1 MQKQPNRFWIMV
13 LALAW
18 VFDFLFWKHEPGI
31 QFAMYVVLTLGA
43 GYFLLLSEGIRP
55 AKWTLALFGLVLF
68 FAATTFTRAEPMT
81 VFLAHVLTL
90 FFMAGVVVSYRGGR
104 WYLYSVADYISKA
117 FQLMGSAITLPAIF
131 AGETRQTQTEET
143 SGGLRRQ
150 IIPILRGL
158 LIALP
163 VIVVFA
169 ALLSSADLIFAKR
182 LNDLVELFRLE
193 NLPEYI
199 FRGIYIIVLAY
210 ILAGVYLHAIR
221 KSDDEKLLGLENP
234 LVKPFFGFTEAA
246 IVLGSVVILFA
257 SFVMIQFQYF
267 FGGQANITL
276 EGYTYAEYAR
286 RGFGELVT
294 VAFFALLLFL
304 GLSAIVKRESAKQ
317 HNVFAGLG
325 IALVVL
331 IAVMLLSAYQRLVLY
346 EQAYGFTRLRT
357 YTHVFLLWL
366 GALLAVVVILDL
378 LKRQR
383 AFAFV
388 ALLASIGFAATLS
401 LMNVD
406 AFIVRNNI
414 ARTEKG
420 FSLDVG
426 YLASLSPDAVPALT
440 NLYQSQALDQSTRDE
455 VGAAL
460 ACIQADKNSSTDPD
474 WRAFNLAQ
482 WRADQALQGIEAQLN
497 KYAVDKS
504 NWPTR
509 VTYQKKEYECWSYV
523 GD

>member
-1 MQKQPNRFWIMV
+1 MQKQPNRLWIAV

-31 QFAMYVVLTLGA
+31 QFSIYVAITLAAGVVL
-43 GYFLLLSEGIRP
+43 LLVEGIRP
-55 AKWTLALFGLVLF
+55 ARWTLVLIG
-68 FAATTFTRAEPMT
+68 
-81 VFLAHVLTL
+81 LTL
-90 FFMAGVVVSYRGGR
+90 FFAVITFTRTEPLTAFLAHALTLFLMAGIVVSYRGGR

-117 FQLMGSAITLPAIF
+117 FHLAGNMIALPAIF
-131 AGETRQTQTEET
+131 AGETRQMQTE
-143 SGGLRRQ
+143 SPRGNLRRQ
-150 IIPILRGL
+150 IVPVLRGL

-163 VIVVFA
+163 VIAVFA
-169 ALLSSADLIFAKR
+169 SLLSSADLIFAKR
-182 LNDLVELFRLE
+182 LDNFVELFRLE

-199 FRGIYIIVLAY
+199 FRGVYIIILAY
-210 ILAGVYLHAIR
+210 ALAGIYLYAAR
-221 KSDDEKLLGLENP
+221 KSDDEKLLGLES
-234 LVKPFFGFTEAA
+234 LLMKPFFGFTEATV
-246 IVLGSVVILFA
+246 VLGSVIALFA
-257 SFVMIQFQYF
+257 IFVVIQFQYF

-276 EGYTYAEYAR
+276 EGFTYAEYAR

-304 GLSAIVKRESAKQ
+304 GLSAVVKRESVGQ
-317 HNVFAGLG
+317 HNAFAGLG
-325 IALVVL
+325 VVLVLL

-357 YTHVFLLWL
+357 YTHVFLIWL

-383 AFAFV
+383 AFAFA

-406 AFIVRNNI
+406 AFIARNNI
-414 ARTEKG
+414 ARAERG
-420 FSLDVG
+420 FTLDVG
-426 YLASLSPDAVPALT
+426 YLASLSPDAIPALV
-440 NLYQSQALDQSTRDE
+440 NLYQSQAVAQATRTE
-455 VGAAL
+455 IGAAL
-460 ACIQADKNSSTDPD
+460 ACINADKTSSRDSD

-482 WRADQALQGIEAQLN
+482 WRADGAMQTVAAQLVGY
-497 KYAVDKS
+497 KVS
-504 NWPTR
+504 NNAWPYT
-509 VTYQKKEYECWSYV
+509 VTYLAKEYQCWSYS